1 MITDQQKKKIIR
13 IVNAMETGTADGRY
27 DQVTILADGKNGAE
41 QITYGRSQATE
52 QGNLKNIIQ
61 RYIGAGGKYAPA
73 FSEYMPLIGRKPL
86 VKDARFKQLL
96 KASASEDPLMR
107 EAQDETFE
115 ILYYVPAFHFFRDE
129 GFTLPLSMLV
139 IYDSYIHSG
148 SIPAFLRS
156 RFPESTPVRGGD
168 EKGWIAAY
176 LKVRQDWLANHSR
189 KVLRP
194 TIYRTK
200 CYLQAIQQDNWQ
212 LDKPVRANGV
222 TIP

>member
-1 MITDQQKKKIIR
+1 MITDQQKKKIIQ
-13 IVNAMETGTADGRY
+13 IVNVMETGTPEGRY
-27 DQVTILADGKNGAE
+27 DQVTILADGKKGTK

-52 QGNLKNIIQ
+52 QGNLKNIIK
-61 RYIGAGGKYAPA
+61 RYVGAGGKFAQA
-73 FSEYMPLIGRKPL
+73 FSKYLPLIGKKPL
-86 VKDARFKQLL
+86 VNDAEFKQLL
-96 KASASEDPLMR
+96 KQSAKEDPLMR

-115 ILYYVPAFHFFRDE
+115 VLYYVPAFHFFQQE
-129 GFTLPLSMLV
+129 GFALPVSMLV

-168 EKGWIAAY
+168 EKAWIAAY
-176 LKVRQDWLANHSR
+176 LNVRQNWLANHSK

-194 TIYRTK
+194 TVYRTK
-200 CYLQAIQQDNWQ
+200 SYLEAIKQNNWQ
-212 LDKPVRANGV
+212 LDKPLNAHGV